1 MADGGGVTTAAA
13 AGTFRIGGELEVA
26 RMAYGAMRLTGQPG
40 NWGPY
45 PDPDAGAKVLRR
57 AVELGVTLIDTAH
70 AYGPGFNEALVA
82 RALHPYPEGLLVTTK
97 CGIAK
102 VGPGIMYRD
111 GRPKAIRTICE
122 ASLKQLRVDAIDL
135 LQLHWVDEDT
145 PIEDSVGAIADLV
158 RAGKVRH
165 IGISNVTLDEV
176 KRSSGVAPIAS
187 VQNRFSFASQQHA
200 DIVDH
205 CAEHGIVFLPY
216 GPLDAQPFA
225 PDAPLANATGRL
237 GQAAKERGCTPAQ
250 LALAWLLARS
260 PTIIPIPGTTSA
272 AHLEENVAA
281 AGIGLSKEEAAA
293 LAG

>member
-1 MADGGGVTTAAA
+1 MTVRADA
-13 AGTFRIGGELEVA
+13 AGTVRIGGELEVA
-26 RMAYGAMRLTGQPG
+26 RLGYGAMRLTGQPG

-45 PDPDAGAKVLRR
+45 PEPAGGIAVLRR

-82 RALHPYPEGLLVTTK
+82 EALHPYPEGLVITTK

-122 ASLKQLRVDAIDL
+122 ASLKQLRRETIDL

-145 PIEDSVGAIADLV
+145 PIEESVGAMLDLV
-158 RAGKVRH
+158 RQGKVRH
-165 IGISNVTLDEV
+165 VGISNVTLDEFE
-176 KRSSGVAPIAS
+176 RARATGPIAS
-187 VQNRFSFASQQHA
+187 VQNRFSLARREHGEL
-200 DIVDH
+200 VDR
-205 CAEHGIVFLPY
+205 CAAAGIVFFPY
-216 GPLDAQPFA
+216 GPLDAEAFA
-225 PDAPLANATGRL
+225 LHAPLAEADGPL
-237 GQAAKERGCTPAQ
+237 GTAAAARGCTPAQ

-260 PTIIPIPGTTSA
+260 PTMVPIPGTRSV

-281 AGIGLSKEEAAA
+281 AAIRLSPEDARA
-293 LAG
+293 LTAGSS

>member
-1 MADGGGVTTAAA
+1 MADGVTAGT
-13 AGTFRIGGELEVA
+13 AGTFRIGGGLTVA
-26 RMAYGAMRLTGQPG
+26 RMGYGAMRLTGQPG

-45 PDPDAGAKVLRR
+45 PDPDSGAAVLRR
-57 AVELGVTLIDTAH
+57 AVELGVTFIDTAH

-82 RALHPYPEGLLVTTK
+82 EALHPYPEGLVIATK

-122 ASLKQLRVDAIDL
+122 ASLKQLKVDTIDL

-145 PIEDSVGAIADLV
+145 PIEESVGAMADLV
-158 RAGKVRH
+158 REGKTRH
-165 IGISNVTLDEV
+165 VGVSNVTLAELE
-176 KRSSGVAPIAS
+176 RARRAAPIAS
-187 VQNRFSFASQQHA
+187 VQNRFSLANQKHA

-205 CAEHGIVFLPY
+205 CAAEGIAFLPY
-216 GPLDAQPFA
+216 GPLDAQPFGR
-225 PDAPLANATGRL
+225 DAPLADTSGRL

-260 PTIIPIPGTTSA
+260 PTIIPIPGTTSV
-272 AHLEENVAA
+272 AHLEENVGA
-281 AGIGLSKEEAAA
+281 AGIGLTADEAAA

>member
-1 MADGGGVTTAAA
+1 MTVKADA
-13 AGTFRIGGELEVA
+13 AGTVRIGGELAVA
-26 RMAYGAMRLTGQPG
+26 RLGYGAMRLTGQPG

-45 PDPDAGAKVLRR
+45 PDPAGGIKVLRR

-82 RALHPYPEGLLVTTK
+82 EALHPYPEGLVITTK

-122 ASLKQLRVDAIDL
+122 ASLKQLKRETIDL

-145 PIEDSVGAIADLV
+145 PIEDSVGAMMDLV

-165 IGISNVTLDEV
+165 VGISNVTLDEFE
-176 KRSSGVAPIAS
+176 RARRTGPIAS
-187 VQNRFSFASQQHA
+187 VQNRFSLARREHEA
-200 DIVDH
+200 LVDR
-205 CAEHGIVFLPY
+205 CAEAGIVFFPY
-216 GPLDAQPFA
+216 GPLNAEAFA
-225 PDAPLANATGRL
+225 IGAPLAEADGPH
-237 GQAAKERGCTPAQ
+237 AAAAAERGCTPAQ

-260 PTIIPIPGTTSA
+260 PTMVPIPGTRSV

-281 AGIGLSKEEAAA
+281 AAIKLSAAEVRA
-293 LAG
+293 LAGA